1 MVLQGS
7 APFPMVA
14 ITSPLQTG
22 VHNRRRRVRHKIQ
35 TPAYATFAD
44 AQSSMLDLHEIVN
57 ISEDGLAIQC
67 HSPLH
72 VDQQIDLCLDLAD
85 CPKQILTT
93 AHVIW
98 TNDSGRAGLRFSALP
113 ADSLVRLREWLFV
126 NVMAGVANS
135 EIELLAGAQPP
146 RPSYTD
152 TLAAVSVVQRQ
163 VEKLGSDFTA
173 ALQLIAQRAEEL
185 VHASGSAIALAET
198 DPDFMI
204 CCASSGPD
212 APPIGAR
219 LEVGSGFS
227 GECVKTGMALRCDD
241 TELDARVDRESCRAL
256 GIRSILAAPVR
267 RGERSIGLIE
277 VFSTSPNAFSDVD
290 QRVLLK
296 FAETVL
302 QAATRAGRFNHLPSI
317 AAAPVESFVAPQGS
331 VLFASTDEERKE
343 KSPDQYDFAPAI
355 SLPRSYLLLLT
366 FAAGAISMALGFL
379 TAPFVQSTAA
389 PWVIRKIHT
398 RHETRVQ
405 TVLASTKAPVSS
417 ISSPGIET
425 ATLDQLKD
433 MADKGNSDAANAIG
447 LRYATGEGVKLNERE
462 AVHWF
467 TQAAEQGNVAAQSK
481 LGAFYYSGRGVPQDL
496 TRAYF
501 WMVVASLNGDEAS
514 KALAPHASARLTRG
528 QVAAIEQNAA
538 RWLQQHG
545 SNVKSVAA
553 N

>member
-1 MVLQGS
+1 
-7 APFPMVA
+7 MVA

-22 VHNRRRRVRHKIQ
+22 VQNRRRRVRHKIQ

-67 HSPLH
+67 HSPLQ
-72 VDQQIDLCLDLAD
+72 VNQPLDLCLDLAD
-85 CPKQILTT
+85 CPKQILTS

-98 TNDSGRAGLRFSALP
+98 TNDSGRAGLRFSALLP
-113 ADSLVRLREWLFV
+113 DSLAQLREWLFV
-126 NVMAGVANS
+126 NVMSGVANS
-135 EIELLAGAQPP
+135 EVELLAGAQPP

-163 VEKLGSDFTA
+163 VERLGSDFAA
-173 ALQLIAQRAEEL
+173 ALQLIAQRAEAL
-185 VHASGSAIALAET
+185 LRASGSAIALAET

-204 CCASSGPD
+204 CRASSGPD
-212 APPIGAR
+212 APPVGAR
-219 LEVGSGFS
+219 LQVGSGFS
-227 GECVKTGMALRCDD
+227 GECVKSGMPLRCDD
-241 TELDARVDRESCRAL
+241 TELDIRVDRESCRAL

-267 RGERSIGLIE
+267 SGDKSIGLIE
-277 VFSTSPNAFSDVD
+277 VFSTTSNAFSDVD

-302 QAATRAGRFNHLPSI
+302 QAGTRAGRFNPRPDT
-317 AAAPVESFVAPQGS
+317 AAAPVESFVAPPGS
-331 VLFASTDEERKE
+331 VLFASAGEEHRE
-343 KSPDQYDFAPAI
+343 KLPDQNDFAAGF

-389 PWVIRKIHT
+389 PWVMRKIHA
-398 RHETRVQ
+398 RHEPRVQ
-405 TVLASTKAPVSS
+405 TVLASTKAPIPSS
-417 ISSPGIET
+417 ISTQGIET
-425 ATLDQLKD
+425 ATLDQLKE
-433 MADKGNSDAANAIG
+433 MAGNGNADAANAIG
-447 LRYATGEGVKLNERE
+447 LRYATAEGVALNERE
-462 AVHWF
+462 AAHWF
-467 TQAAEQGNVAAQSK
+467 TQAAEQGNIAAQSK

-538 RWLQQHG
+538 RWLQQHRP
-545 SNVKSVAA
+545 NLKSVAV

>member
-1 MVLQGS
+1 
-7 APFPMVA
+7 MVA

-67 HSPLH
+67 HSPLQ
-72 VDQQIDLCLDLAD
+72 VNQQLDLCLDLAD
-85 CPKQILTT
+85 CTKQILTS

-98 TNDSGRAGLRFSALP
+98 TNDSGRAGLRFSALLP
-113 ADSLVRLREWLFV
+113 ESLAQLREWLFV
-126 NVMAGVANS
+126 NVMSGVANS
-135 EIELLAGAQPP
+135 EVELLAGAQPP

-163 VEKLGSDFTA
+163 VERLGSDFAA
-173 ALQLIAQRAEEL
+173 ALQLIAQRAEAL
-185 VHASGSAIALAET
+185 LRASGSAIALAES

-204 CCASSGPD
+204 CRASSGPD
-212 APPIGAR
+212 APPVGAR
-219 LEVGSGFS
+219 LQVGSGFS
-227 GECVKTGMALRCDD
+227 GECVKSGMPLRCDD
-241 TELDARVDRESCRAL
+241 TEVDTRVDRESCRAL

-267 RGERSIGLIE
+267 SGDKSIGLIE
-277 VFSTSPNAFSDVD
+277 VFSTTSNAFSDVD
-290 QRVLLK
+290 QRVLVK

-302 QAATRAGRFNHLPSI
+302 QAGTRAGRFNPRPDT
-317 AAAPVESFVAPQGS
+317 ADARVESFVAPQGS
-331 VLFASTDEERKE
+331 VLFASAGEEHRE
-343 KSPDQYDFAPAI
+343 KLPEQNDFAAAF

-389 PWVIRKIHT
+389 PWVMRKIHT
-398 RHETRVQ
+398 RHEPRVQ
-405 TVLASTKAPVSS
+405 TVLASTKAPVPSS
-417 ISSPGIET
+417 ISTQDIET
-425 ATLDQLKD
+425 ATLDQLKE
-433 MADKGNSDAANAIG
+433 MASNGNSDAANAIG
-447 LRYATGEGVKLNERE
+447 LRYATAEGVPLNERE
-462 AVHWF
+462 AAHWF
-467 TQAAEQGNVAAQSK
+467 TQAAEQGNIAAQSK

-538 RWLQQHG
+538 HWLQQHRP
-545 SNVKSVAA
+545 NLKSVAA